1 MPVCFLWWWC
11 GGWSARVGWN
21 SAVRRSPERCLPP
34 HLPTH
39 HMDFVLFLSVRRPH
53 EAAGD
58 CAALVLV
65 PPCCGVSLS
74 SPTWFPQPLYQWSAW
89 LLRKSTP
96 SLASPLS
103 FLLIR
108 TVSRK
113 KVSKFPPSFLSFPLF
128 CSSRSLHLS

>member
-1 MPVCFLWWWC
+1 MPVCFLWWWY
-11 GGWSARVGWN
+11 GGWN
-21 SAVRRSPERCLPP
+21 STVCRSPERCLPP

-39 HMDFVLFLSVRRPH
+39 HMDSVLYLPVRRPH
-53 EAAGD
+53 EAAGN
-58 CAALVLV
+58 CAALVPV

-74 SPTWFPQPLYQWSAW
+74 SPAWFPQPLYQWSAW